1 MKPARRPRSSPGGAR
16 ALLLLT
22 ALLALPRCTRP
33 AQAQGDTARTAL
45 PQGFAR
51 GISYAHDWSQHG
63 VRGYGTE
70 SDRAELARVR
80 AMGAT
85 WVSVM
90 PFGYL
95 SGPASTALRTS
106 YDRPGAERDEA
117 LRATIRWYLDEEA
130 WWRAVLDGS
139 YRRAAAPGDGPL
151 GDLMS

>member
-1 MKPARRPRSSPGGAR
+1 MKPARPHRSSPGGAR

-22 ALLALPRCTRP
+22 TLATAPRCTRP
-33 AQAQGDTARTAL
+33 AQAQGDTASPAL
-45 PQGFAR
+45 PPGFAR
-51 GISYAHDWSQHG
+51 GVSYAHDWSARG
-63 VRGYGTE
+63 ARGYGTE

-95 SGPASTALRTS
+95 SGPTSTELRTS

-117 LRATIRWYLDEEA
+117 LRATIR
-130 WWRAVLDGS
+130 RAHALGGLP
-139 YRRAAAPGDGPL
+139 RALRTAVSARARNNNRV
-151 GDLMS
+151 